1 MRNGLLREIFDKETF
16 LSNPFFAHSNRG
28 ILLEMKNVM
37 QKGAEPMAVKIMKP
51 KLPLALPEKNFEDI
65 YDAGEPYI
73 DNALFKDCTISL
85 ASDAAVEFTEVK
97 FENVTF
103 DEASVSK
110 MYLRD
115 VVFERCDLA
124 NAQLSELT
132 MKRVTFLNCRL
143 VGTSFAES
151 HFEDVVFQD
160 CNLQLAAL
168 GFSKQKNVQYA
179 SCRLKD
185 ADFYENKLTKV
196 AFTDCDLS
204 GINFVGTAL
213 KGIDISSSQFDRI
226 SITIE
231 DLKGSIVSQEQ
242 ALAFLVMLGLIIKG
256 NETR

>member
-1 MRNGLLREIFDKETF
+1 MQ
-16 LSNPFFAHSNRG
+16 RG
-28 ILLEMKNVM
+28 TEK
-37 QKGAEPMAVKIMKP
+37 MAVKIMKP
-51 KLPLALPEKNFEDI
+51 KVPSELPEKHFEDV

-85 ASDAAVEFTEVK
+85 ATDSAVEFTEVK
-97 FENVTF
+97 FDNVTF
-103 DEASVSK
+103 DEAAVSK

-124 NAQLSELT
+124 NAQLSEMT

-151 HFEDVVFQD
+151 YFEDVVFQD

-168 GFSKQKNVQYA
+168 GFSKQKNVHYA

-185 ADFYENKLTKV
+185 ADFYENKLAKV

-213 KGIDISSSQFDRI
+213 KGVDISSSQFDRI
-226 SITIE
+226 SVTIE
-231 DLKGSIVSQEQ
+231 DLKGCIVSQDQ
-242 ALAFLVMLGLIIKG
+242 ALAFLVMLGLVIKG
-256 NETR
+256 N